1 MLMLRTEIF
10 ASVVLVGAGISN
22 SYDLGV
28 CVEEYLSVDAL
39 TGIEE

>member
-1 MLMLRTEIF
+1 MSMLRTEIF

-22 SYDLGV
+22 SDDPGV

-39 TGIEE
+39 TRIEE